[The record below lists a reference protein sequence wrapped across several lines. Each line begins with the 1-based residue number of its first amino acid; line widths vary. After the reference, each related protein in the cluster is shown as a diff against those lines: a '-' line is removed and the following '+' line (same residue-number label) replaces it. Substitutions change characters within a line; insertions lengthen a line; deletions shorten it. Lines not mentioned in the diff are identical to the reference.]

1 MAEGSSKDVDSFAV
15 SGPARDATADR
26 SEDLELNSSGGMS
39 LVDFCVQ
46 LDDCTP
52 TVRFLYSL
60 K

>member
-15 SGPARDATADR
+15 SGPARDAITDKP
-26 SEDLELNSSGGMS
+26 EDLELNGSGGMS

-52 TVRFLYSL
+52 TVSCFGIH
-60 K
+60 